1 MRKFLRATGLAIAVG
16 AGLAACYPERAS
28 QPNDY
33 ASITTVYDTL
43 FSFGSAVTFYVPDS
57 VVHLGGTDDISH
69 VYDSLIVARTAANMV
84 AAGYTRI
91 TDTLLAWQAD
101 LTLHPVV
108 TVSENFD
115 YTEGDWCEIWDWAYP
130 GICTGWI
137 PDYPGDV
144 IGYTY
149 TTGTIFLSMADLS
162 AGVPPDVTRPPVV
175 WIAGINGV
183 ISGNSSSA
191 LAQSIAD
198 GIDQAFDQS
207 FYIRRVVTP

>member
-1 MRKFLRATGLAIAVG
+1 MRKFLRATGLAIGVG
-16 AGLAACYPERAS
+16 AGLAACYPDRAS

-43 FSFGSAVTFYVPDS
+43 YAFGKAVTFYVPDS
-57 VVHLGGTDDISH
+57 VVQVGGDDGISH

-91 TDTLLAWQAD
+91 VDTLLAWQAD
-101 LTLHPVV
+101 VTLHPAVA
-108 TVSENFD
+108 VSENYD
-115 YTEGDWCEIWDWAYP
+115 YTSGDWCEIWDWAYP
-130 GICTGWI
+130 GTCTGWI
-137 PDYPGDV
+137 PDYPSDV

-149 TTGTIFLSMADLS
+149 TTGTIFIHMADFTG
-162 AGVPPDVTRPPVV
+162 GVPPDVTRPPVV
-175 WIAGINGV
+175 WSAGINGA
-183 ISGNSSSA
+183 ISGSSSA
-191 LAQSIAD
+191 ALAESIAD